1 MSTWCPKESEHNSMS
16 IDGTKIAEDMAK
28 ALAERVKALPRA
40 PRLCALYAAP
50 TFATT
55 RFLAIKKA
63 RARSIGITLDAI
75 ELGSGID
82 TAGVVAAVTR
92 AAGEYEGV
100 LVQLPFP
107 SPVDV
112 EAVLAA
118 VPYVCDVDG
127 IGSEA
132 VRRLA
137 HGDTEVLPPVV
148 GAIRAIAR
156 SEGVDF
162 SGMRAVVV
170 GAGRLVG
177 QPAAVWL
184 RQQGAKVVVLT
195 EETKDLAAETTR
207 ADVLVLGA
215 GVPGLIRP
223 EMVKEGVLLFD
234 AGTSEA
240 AGKLVGDADPACA
253 ERAAL
258 FTPVPGGI
266 GPITVS
272 VIFENLLAL
281 GAERAA

>member
-1 MSTWCPKESEHNSMS
+1 MI
-16 IDGTKIAEDMAK
+16 IDGTKIAEDMA
-28 ALAERVKALPRA
+28 ATLAYRVRTLPRA

-55 RFLAIKKA
+55 RFLAIKEA
-63 RARSIGITLDAI
+63 RARSIGIPLDAV
-75 ELGSGID
+75 ELGADID
-82 TAGVVAAVTR
+82 TAGVVAAVVR
-92 AAGEYEGV
+92 AASEYEGV

-107 SPVDV
+107 PQVDV
-112 EAVLAA
+112 AAVLAA
-118 VPYVCDVDG
+118 IPYNRDVDV
-127 IGSEA
+127 IGGEA
-132 VRRLA
+132 VQQLA
-137 HGDTEVLPPVV
+137 LGDTEALPPVV

-156 SEGVDF
+156 SAGVDF
-162 SGMRAVVV
+162 AGKRVVVV

-177 QPAAVWL
+177 QPAAAWL
-184 RQQGAKVVVLT
+184 RQQGAEVVVLT
-195 EETKDLAAETTR
+195 EEIADLAAETLQ

-223 EMVKEGVLLFD
+223 EMVKEGVLIFD

-253 ERAAL
+253 PRAAL

-272 VIFENLLAL
+272 VIFENLLAFAAR
-281 GAERAA
+281 GAA